1 MTDFGNH
8 INGIHKIIIKG
19 ERGQAAMEE
28 QARSEE
34 AKMNFRSESYR
45 RAFKTFKNQNWNPSI
60 VIGHTGWGCGIY
72 VKEVW
77 PQTKFI
83 GYVEW
88 WFKTDSEIAK
98 ESKTNRFLGYNEIV
112 QIKLWNRNKNIG
124 LELLNSDKIVA
135 PTHWQ
140 KLQLPETIQSRCT
153 IVRDGIKLKDF
164 AKPEEI
170 KSESI
175 EPIITYGTRGMEPIR
190 CFKEFVKSIPLIIEK
205 NPNTTIE
212 IAGEDI
218 VCYGG

>member
-1 MTDFGNH
+1 M
-8 INGIHKIIIKG
+8 
-19 ERGQAAMEE
+19 A
-28 QARSEE
+28 
-34 AKMNFRSESYR
+34 
-45 RAFKTFKNQNWNPSI
+45 
-60 VIGHTGWGCGIY
+60 
-72 VKEVW
+72 
-77 PQTKFI
+77 QTKFI

-175 EPIITYGTRGMEPIR
+175 EPIITYGTREWSPYDVSR
-190 CFKEFVKSIPLIIEK
+190 NSSRAFP
-205 NPNTTIE
+205 
-212 IAGEDI
+212 
-218 VCYGG
+218 